1 MMDVKVSKPKYLMK
15 YIDGDE
21 MWDWIAVNKYKEG
34 EEIGKIS
41 KILSKVIQ
49 SKTGEFWGYS
59 TKSEWG
65 FITELL
71 EHVFWKYS
79 YFGA

>member
-41 KILSKVIQ
+41 KILSKVI
-49 SKTGEFWGYS
+49 
-59 TKSEWG
+59 
-65 FITELL
+65 
-71 EHVFWKYS
+71 
-79 YFGA
+79 

>member
-1 MMDVKVSKPKYLMK
+1 MMDVKVFKPKYLMK
-15 YIDGDE
+15 YVDGDE

-49 SKTGEFWGYS
+49 SKIAEFWGYS

-65 FITELL
+65 FITKLL
-71 EHVFWKYS
+71 EQVLWKYS
-79 YFGA
+79 HFGA